1 MDVHSRSLQVGVIG
15 AGRRGAR
22 RAATLVQMTGVRL
35 LGVVDA
41 EPERA
46 ALLAESQGTQ
56 AYASTATLLAEADAV
71 CIAVPT
77 MDHFLLA
84 RTAAAQG
91 THAFLDWPPTT
102 SLPEAEQLAQFAEEA
117 GVEVGVARPLPVAG
131 LLAARPEG
139 WRPRLVTMAL
149 VGSGIDAKE
158 GAADL
163 PWPQR
168 IAGLI
173 DLALALAGSADVQ
186 RLDAEADRGPGAQL
200 HAVAFSLRFRNGTFV
215 QAHLREGRSASDG
228 SFRLDASGQ
237 GLRAS
242 AQALHG
248 PLAIE
253 PQADEAAPEAPPSR
267 ISADTQEL
275 TAFIEAIAAGQRA
288 PVSILD
294 GLRTM
299 RLVEQVMERLR

>member
-1 MDVHSRSLQVGVIG
+1 M
-15 AGRRGAR
+15 AE
-22 RAATLVQMTGVRL
+22 
-35 LGVVDA
+35 A

-46 ALLAESQGTQ
+46 SRLADGHGTQ
-56 AYASTATLLAEADAV
+56 AYASTAALLTEADAI

-102 SLPEAEQLAQFAEEA
+102 SLVEAEQLAQLAEEA
-117 GVEVGVARPLPVAG
+117 GVEIGVARPLPVAG
-131 LLAARPEG
+131 LLAARPES

-149 VGSGIDAKE
+149 VGSGLNAE
-158 GAADL
+158 QEAARL
-163 PWPQR
+163 SWPQR
-168 IAGLI
+168 IAGLV

-186 RLDAEADRGPGAQL
+186 RLDAEADRGAGAQL

-215 QAHLREGRSASDG
+215 QVHLREGLPAPEEA
-228 SFRLDASGQ
+228 FRLDASGQ
-237 GLRAS
+237 GWRVSARA
-242 AQALHG
+242 LGG
-248 PLAIE
+248 PLAVE
-253 PQADEAAPEAPPSR
+253 SQGSKDPPSR
-267 ISADTQEL
+267 AMRSAPSETQEL
-275 TAFIEAIAAGQRA
+275 TAFLEAVATGQRA